1 MFPSSQERGV
11 LWRFILQHSYPLT
24 ESNEATWQASAIWAA
39 GNCHSVVVPY
49 GLSASKGNRLIW
61 KVVINGR
68 QSFRKEVLTSYKGQ
82 SQTENEGRAQQIS
95 LFLQPVSTVFKPRTC
110 CSHHFHCSSRC
121 LEGLW
126 EEKNKQYKYK
136 WASPSNNRA
145 LHGYWKHMQVTCIFY
160 VKPQRVM

>member
-1 MFPSSQERGV
+1 MALPARLFNNSVSCSQSLLFHLCQSWQDSMFLVSCMFPSSQERDV

-39 GNCHSVVVPY
+39 GNYHSVVVPY
-49 GLSASKGNRLIW
+49 SLSASKGNHLTR

-68 QSFRKEVLTSYKGQ
+68 QNFRKEVLTSYRGQ

-126 EEKNKQYKYK
+126 GDKK
-136 WASPSNNRA
+136 
-145 LHGYWKHMQVTCIFY
+145 
-160 VKPQRVM
+160 